1 MSLGT
6 MPASVSALVGALAAF
21 LDARTRDR
29 FWSVFFGVLLCRE
42 KRRTASAWFR
52 AAGIG
57 TDFRRAYDVLVS
69 VARRVSLQSTI
80 LLSAVHRMAVGQAD
94 RIVIALD

>member
-1 MSLGT
+1 MSLWT

-42 KRRTASAWFR
+42 KRRTA
-52 AAGIG
+52 
-57 TDFRRAYDVLVS
+57 
-69 VARRVSLQSTI
+69 
-80 LLSAVHRMAVGQAD
+80 
-94 RIVIALD
+94 